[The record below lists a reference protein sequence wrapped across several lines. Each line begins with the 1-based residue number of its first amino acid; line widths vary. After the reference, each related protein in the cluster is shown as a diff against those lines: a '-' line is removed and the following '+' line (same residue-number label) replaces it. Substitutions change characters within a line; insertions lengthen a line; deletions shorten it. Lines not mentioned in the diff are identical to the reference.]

1 MGDSGSVTVVN
12 FPDCH
17 RKTVTSFVEDCL
29 KKKTHKT
36 PRLLIPLNY
45 DFWESLLAGMLVHS
59 YLRCTGN
66 ELEKWFCF
74 IWNTY
79 IKS

>member
-29 KKKTHKT
+29 KKKNTQNPKT
-36 PRLLIPLNY
+36 SDTLKLRFLGKFVSWYACALLP
-45 DFWESLLAGMLVHS
+45 
-59 YLRCTGN
+59 
-66 ELEKWFCF
+66 
-74 IWNTY
+74 
-79 IKS
+79 